1 MIIKLVTKLIPSLFL
16 LDAQYLF
23 SACYGAQRIY
33 ENYIIIGIG
42 HKVLDFKELD
52 QEKRGHIMALSR
64 KSSFYKKFL

>member
-1 MIIKLVTKLIPSLFL
+1 LFL

-52 QEKRGHIMALSR
+52 QEKRGHIMAQR
-64 KSSFYKKFL
+64 HN

>member
-52 QEKRGHIMALSR
+52 QEKRGHIMAQR
-64 KSSFYKKFL
+64 HN